1 MEHKEKSKDLDIS
14 IIDIFILLVQ
24 NNKYMK
30 EICNRASLSFL
41 QVLNKPIL
49 FYQLEFLERQGI
61 KKVKIIIDKND
72 VESKPILDSFKGKI
86 EYDIIPINTEKLD
99 LFEVIRRRLDHN
111 NFILIEGDSILSFD
125 FWKFIENHLNN
136 NNILSM
142 VLQKQDSGVK
152 YLKKWREKTSYL
164 YGIDFENNNRIVFFK
179 KNNVDDNRNITIKK
193 KILKRCPKI
202 DFFTK
207 YFDVGFYIFNNS
219 IFDVLE
225 IQKVKEKELELNI
238 ESIKEEFIPLLIENT
253 FLKDFN
259 LDLIE
264 KHNNQLLQ
272 ANRIKICAKLIDNND
287 NINSEYIYKIYDYP
301 SYISTI
307 GEIQKPIDN
316 IRKIYLQTKN
326 NTKNYFAN
334 FEQKIL
340 DNLDNNKKY
349 NNEIP
354 ELELISDNCYL
365 ADKINSISNSAKIEK
380 TVSSQNLKVDEN
392 SFIEGCLI
400 RLDSEIGKN
409 CTLKNCIIGDNVIIA
424 DNSKISDCVIGDN
437 YNFKNENKKEV
448 SEEIFY

>member
-1 MEHKEKSKDLDIS
+1 
-14 IIDIFILLVQ
+14 
-24 NNKYMK
+24 
-30 EICNRASLSFL
+30 
-41 QVLNKPIL
+41 
-49 FYQLEFLERQGI
+49 
-61 KKVKIIIDKND
+61 
-72 VESKPILDSFKGKI
+72 
-86 EYDIIPINTEKLD
+86 
-99 LFEVIRRRLDHN
+99 
-111 NFILIEGDSILSFD
+111 
-125 FWKFIENHLNN
+125 
-136 NNILSM
+136 M

-253 FLKDFN
+253 FFKDFN
-259 LDLIE
+259 LNLIE

-272 ANRIKICAKLIDNND
+272 ANRIKISAKLIDNND

-400 RLDSEIGKN
+400 GLDSEIGKN